1 MMTNMATAMEKAKA
15 KARTEAVSADLVAHR
30 GGCHC
35 GRVRFEIDAPSIV
48 DALDCNCS
56 ICRMTGFLHL
66 IVPAARFR
74 LLSGKDALTEYRF
87 NTGTARHLF
96 CRHCGV
102 KAFYVPRSHPDGW
115 SINVRCIDAG
125 TIESV
130 IIMPFDDNDREA
142 ATAVIAHLSKD

>member
-1 MMTNMATAMEKAKA
+1 MPVAT
-15 KARTEAVSADLVAHR
+15 TIHR

-35 GRVRFEIDAPSIV
+35 RRVRFEVDAPAAIE
-48 DALDCNCS
+48 ALDCNCS

-74 LLSGKDALTEYRF
+74 LLAGEDALVEYRF

-115 SINVRCIDAG
+115 SVNVHCIDAG
-125 TIESV
+125 TIERTTVST
-130 IIMPFDDNDREA
+130 FDDNDREA
-142 ATAVIAHLSKD
+142 ATAAVASLSKDGLSKD

>member
-1 MMTNMATAMEKAKA
+1 M
-15 KARTEAVSADLVAHR
+15 SAADTIHR

-35 GRVRFEIDAPSIV
+35 RRVRFEIDAPTTIE
-48 DALDCNCS
+48 ALDCNCT

-74 LLSGKDALTEYRF
+74 LLAGEDALVEYRF

-102 KAFYVPRSHPDGW
+102 KPFYVPRSHPDGY
-115 SINVRCIDAG
+115 SVNVRCIDAG
-125 TIESV
+125 TIEHITVSA
-130 IIMPFDDNDREA
+130 FDDNDREA
-142 ATAVIAHLSKD
+142 ATAAVAHLSKT